1 MNQLDD
7 YICTTESIA
16 ISICFLRTMK
26 RQAKS
31 SMPYFVICAL
41 TENVIKYGTSKE

>member
-7 YICTTESIA
+7 YIRTTESIA
-16 ISICFLRTMK
+16 ISICFHRTMK

-31 SMPYFVICAL
+31 SKPYFVICAL
-41 TENVIKYGTSKE
+41 TENVTKYETSKE